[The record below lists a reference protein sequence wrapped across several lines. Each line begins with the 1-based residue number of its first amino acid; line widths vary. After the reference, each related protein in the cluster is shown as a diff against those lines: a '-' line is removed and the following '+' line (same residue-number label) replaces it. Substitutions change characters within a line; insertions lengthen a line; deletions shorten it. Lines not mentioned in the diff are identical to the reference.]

1 MRASPLVLKDYFTT
15 EFRFS
20 AQPGFNLK
28 SPSEATILPSDIAV
42 AVEQLLTPD
51 DSHARSYQITVQ
63 LEPSVVEKFPWTF
76 HISLVGFFEVLP
88 SWPDDQIDRLFV
100 ANAPALLYSAAR
112 ESLSMVSGHGPYTRA
127 LLPSITFV
135 PRPEEKVEETESQP
149 SKDDS
154 PTNGT
159 GLPNTGI

>member
-20 AQPGFNLK
+20 AQPGFHLK
-28 SPSEATILPSDIAV
+28 SPSEATIDPSDIAV
-42 AVEQLLTPD
+42 QVEQLLTPD
-51 DSHARSYQITVQ
+51 DAQARSYQITVQ
-63 LEPSVVEKFPWTF
+63 LEPSAVEKFPWTF
-76 HISLVGFFEVLP
+76 YISLVGFFEVLP
-88 SWPDDQIDRLFV
+88 SWPEDQVDRLFV

-135 PRPEEKVEETESQP
+135 PVAEEKVKEAESQP
-149 SKDDS
+149 DTDSS
-154 PTNGT
+154 PTNET
-159 GLPNTGI
+159 GPP